1 MGVGQRHP
9 SDVST
14 LESADAGEASLQAL
28 LGTFRRTILD
38 GVCALHDPAIPQEPV
53 PMHDLI

>member
-14 LESADAGEASLQAL
+14 LESADAGEASLQAM
-28 LGTFRRTILD
+28 LGALRRTILD
-38 GVCALHDPAIPQEPV
+38 GLRALHDPAIPQEPV
-53 PMHDLI
+53 PVHDLI